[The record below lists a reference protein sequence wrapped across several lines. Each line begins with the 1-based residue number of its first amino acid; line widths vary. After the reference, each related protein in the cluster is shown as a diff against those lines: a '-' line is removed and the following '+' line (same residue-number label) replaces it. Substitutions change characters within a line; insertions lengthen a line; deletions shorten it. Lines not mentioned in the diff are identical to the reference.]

1 MIKRIL
7 VATDGSE
14 AAQRGIDYAI
24 ALAKALGA
32 RLSGIFV
39 VDVKL
44 LEGPFLRDLNAT
56 MGTAP
61 VMNFQDTIATLLNE
75 RGKATLSNFEQA
87 CLAAGVESDTVL
99 DTGIVHQSIL
109 EQAELADLLVLGRGG
124 EHSDWLEGLMGS
136 TTEAVIRRAKLPV
149 AVAGCTLPISNGVVL
164 AYDGSP
170 NSSQALKFAVQL
182 ASDTKAPLKIVMIG
196 ADEMQPAAAEAR
208 TYLEDHGLAATLEF
222 RDGDAAAKIVE
233 YAQDAGAGLLVMG
246 AYGHSR
252 VRELLIGSTT
262 THVVNHAP
270 CPILLCR

>member
-24 ALAKALGA
+24 SLAKALGA
-32 RLSGIFV
+32 RLTGIFV

-61 VMNFQDTIATLLNE
+61 IMNFQDTIATLLNE
-75 RGKATLSNFEQA
+75 RGKVTLEHFEVA
-87 CLAAGVESDTVL
+87 CRTAGVEADTL
-99 DTGIVHQSIL
+99 LETGIVHRSIL
-109 EQAELADLLVLGRGG
+109 EQSELADLLVLGRGG

-149 AVAGCTLPISNGVVL
+149 AVAGCTRAVSDGIVL

-170 NSSQALKFAVQL
+170 HSSQALKFAVQL
-182 ASDTKAPLKIVMIG
+182 AIDSKAPLRIVLIG
-196 ADEMQPAAAEAR
+196 KDEMQSAADEAR
-208 TYLEDHGLAATLEF
+208 TYLRDHGVDATLEI

-233 YAQDAGAGLLVMG
+233 YAQDASAGLLVMG